1 MALDL
6 IENKKRSWVGTVITL
21 VFVLILVAFV
31 WRVVYYTNQ
40 LHSGQTDLSQLN
52 FDNTVSTI
60 SKFAKNPVPSQ
71 VVDVVTKDRPS
82 LGTKGA
88 PVTIVEFAD
97 FGCPFSR
104 QSSFILRSL
113 AAAYPDKIYFQY
125 REFPIVD
132 LHPIAEK
139 AAEAAECANEQGKF
153 WEYHDKLYQN
163 QVSLDD
169 NSFDLFATSLNL
181 NLPQFQKCYTSSK
194 YLDVIRQ
201 DMKDGLAAGVQGTP
215 TFFINGNRIPGSIPQ
230 DILEKVILNVSAEKK

>member
-82 LGTKGA
+82 LGT
-88 PVTIVEFAD
+88 
-97 FGCPFSR
+97 
-104 QSSFILRSL
+104 
-113 AAAYPDKIYFQY
+113 
-125 REFPIVD
+125 
-132 LHPIAEK
+132 
-139 AAEAAECANEQGKF
+139 NEQGKF